1 MVKVMKQYNVT
12 GMGCAACSAR
22 VEKAVSEVAGVESCN
37 VNLLTNSM
45 TVSGT
50 ASDEAIIKAVVDAG
64 YGASVQEKKNQDDD
78 DSDDEDSSSDKET
91 QALRKR
97 LLLSLGFLISLIV
110 ISKIENSS
118 LMRIAELPLSLIV
131 MILNK
136 EFFISGFKGVLHKTA
151 NMDTLVA
158 LGSSASFLWS
168 IYALFANEDLYFE
181 SAAMILVL
189 ITVGKLLEA
198 KSKGKTTDAIKS
210 LSKLA
215 PKTATV
221 VRDGQ
226 EIELP
231 IREIKVGDIFIVK
244 AGKSIPVDGVVLDGK
259 TTVDE
264 STLTGESVPV
274 DKKPDDI
281 VSAATINQ
289 VGIIKCKATRVG
301 EDTTLSQIIRMVSD
315 AAASKAPIAKI
326 ADRVAAV
333 FVPSVIGVA
342 LLTLFIWLLK
352 GSAFDFALARAISVL
367 VISCPCSLGL
377 ATPVAIMVGSGVGAK
392 HGILFKSAASLEE
405 AGKVRTVVLDKTG
418 TITEGEVGHDTIRKD
433 SPAAIKRLKDIG
445 LKVVM
450 LSGDKIETAK
460 SIAKEAGVEEVV
472 AGVLPGGK
480 EEVVLNLMK
489 QGKVAMVGDGIND
502 AVALTSA
509 NVGIAIGA
517 GTDVAIDAADVVLM
531 NSKLSDVVTAI
542 KLSKATLKNIKEN
555 LFWAFF
561 YNVLCIPLA
570 AGCYIGILG
579 ITLNPMVA
587 AAAMSL
593 SSICVV
599 LNALRLNL
607 FK

>member
-1 MVKVMKQYNVT
+1 MKQYNVT

-22 VEKAVSEVAGVESCN
+22 VEKAVLEVAGVESCQ

-45 TVSGT
+45 QVSGA

-64 YGASVQEKKNQDDD
+64 YGASVQDTAESD
-78 DSDDEDSSSDKET
+78 DSDDEDSSDRET

-97 LLLSLGFLISLIV
+97 LLLSLGFLIVLIIV
-110 ISKIENSS
+110 SKIGNT
-118 LMRIAELPLSLIV
+118 MFARMAELPLSLAVLI
-131 MILNK
+131 INR
-136 EFFISGFKGVLHKTA
+136 EFFISGFKGLLHGA
-151 NMDTLVA
+151 SNMDTLVA
-158 LGSSASFLWS
+158 MGSSASFLWS
-168 IYALFANEDLYFE
+168 VYALFANEDLYFE

-198 KSKGKTTDAIKS
+198 KSKGRTTDAIKS

-215 PKTATV
+215 PKTAIV
-221 VRDGQ
+221 IRGGIEQ
-226 EIELP
+226 EIN
-231 IREIKVGDIFIVK
+231 ISEIKVGDIFLVK
-244 AGKSIPVDGVVLDGK
+244 AGKSIPVDGVVIEGE
-259 TTVDE
+259 TTIDE
-264 STLTGESVPV
+264 SALTGESLSV
-274 DKKPDDI
+274 DKTEGSI

-289 VGIIKCKATRVG
+289 NGIIKCKATRVG
-301 EDTTLSQIIRMVSD
+301 EDTTLSQIVKMVSD
-315 AAASKAPIAKI
+315 AAASKAPISKI
-326 ADRVAAV
+326 ADKVSAV
-333 FVPSVIGVA
+333 FVPMVIGIA
-342 LLTLFIWLLK
+342 LVTFVIWLLK
-352 GSAFDFALARAISVL
+352 GSAFDFALARSISVL

-392 HGILFKSAASLEE
+392 KGILFKSATSLEE
-405 AGKVRTVVLDKTG
+405 TGKVKTVVLDKTG
-418 TITEGEVGHDTIRKD
+418 TITEGEVGHDVIRPD
-433 SPAAIKRLKDIG
+433 SREAIGKLKAMG

-460 SIAKEAGVEEVV
+460 SIAQKAGIENVI

-480 EEVVLNLMK
+480 EEVVANLMSES
-489 QGKVAMVGDGIND
+489 KVAMVGDGIND

-542 KLSKATLKNIKEN
+542 RLSRATLKNIKEN

-570 AGCYIGILG
+570 AGCYTGLLG
-579 ITLNPMVA
+579 ITLNPMIA

>member
-1 MVKVMKQYNVT
+1 MKQYNVT

-22 VEKAVSEVAGVESCN
+22 VEKAVSEVAGVESCQ

-45 TVSGT
+45 QVSGA

-64 YGASVQEKKNQDDD
+64 YGASVQDTAESD
-78 DSDDEDSSSDKET
+78 DSDDEDSSDRET

-97 LLLSLGFLISLIV
+97 LLLSLGFLIVLIIV
-110 ISKIENSS
+110 SKIGNT
-118 LMRIAELPLSLIV
+118 MFARMAEMLLSLAVLI
-131 MILNK
+131 INR
-136 EFFISGFKGVLHKTA
+136 EFFISGFKGVLHRA
-151 NMDTLVA
+151 SNMDTLVA
-158 LGSSASFLWS
+158 MGSSASFLWS

-198 KSKGKTTDAIKS
+198 KSKGRTTDAIKS
-210 LSKLA
+210 ISKLA
-215 PKTATV
+215 PKTAIV
-221 VRDGQ
+221 IRGGIEQ
-226 EIELP
+226 EIN
-231 IREIKVGDIFIVK
+231 ISEIKVGDIFSVK
-244 AGKSIPVDGVVLDGK
+244 AGKSIPVDGVVIEGEA
-259 TTVDE
+259 TIDE
-264 STLTGESVPV
+264 SALTGESLPV
-274 DKKPDDI
+274 DKTEGSI

-289 VGIIKCKATRVG
+289 NGIIKCKATRVG

-315 AAASKAPIAKI
+315 AAASKAPISKI
-326 ADRVAAV
+326 ADKVSAV
-333 FVPSVIGVA
+333 FVPMVIGIA
-342 LLTLFIWLLK
+342 LVTFVIWLLN
-352 GSAFDFALARAISVL
+352 GSAFDFALARSISVL

-392 HGILFKSAASLEE
+392 KGILFKSATSLEE
-405 AGKVRTVVLDKTG
+405 TGKVKTVVLDKTG
-418 TITEGEVGHDTIRKD
+418 TITEGEVGHDVIRSD
-433 SPAAIKRLKDIG
+433 SREAIGKLKAMG

-460 SIAKEAGVEEVV
+460 SIAQKAGIENVI

-480 EEVVLNLMK
+480 EEVVANLMSES
-489 QGKVAMVGDGIND
+489 KVAMVGDGIND

-542 KLSKATLKNIKEN
+542 RLSRATLKNIKEN

-570 AGCYIGILG
+570 AGCYTGLLG
-579 ITLNPMVA
+579 ITLNPMIA

>member
-1 MVKVMKQYNVT
+1 MKQYNVI

-22 VEKAVSEVAGVESCN
+22 VEKAVLEVAGVENCS

-45 TVSGT
+45 QVSGT

-64 YGASVQEKKNQDDD
+64 YGASVQDTAESD
-78 DSDDEDSSSDKET
+78 DSDDEDSSDRET

-97 LLLSLGFLISLIV
+97 LLLSLGFLIVLIIV
-110 ISKIENSS
+110 SKTGST
-118 LMRIAELPLSLIV
+118 MFARMAELLLSLAVLI
-131 MILNK
+131 INRD
-136 EFFISGFKGVLHKTA
+136 FFISGFKGILNKA
-151 NMDTLVA
+151 PNMDTLVA
-158 LGSSASFLWS
+158 LGSSVSFLWS
-168 IYALFANEDLYFE
+168 VYAMFAGEDLYFE

-198 KSKGKTTDAIKS
+198 KSKGRTTDAIKS

-215 PKTATV
+215 PKTAIV
-221 VRDGQ
+221 VRDGIEQ
-226 EIELP
+226 EVSISK
-231 IREIKVGDIFIVK
+231 IKVGDIFLVK
-244 AGKSIPVDGVVLDGK
+244 AGKSIPVDGVVIEGK
-259 TTVDE
+259 TQIDE
-264 STLTGESVPV
+264 SELTGESLPV
-274 DKKPDDI
+274 NKTAGDI

-289 VGIIKCKATRVG
+289 NGVIKCKATRVG

-315 AAASKAPIAKI
+315 AAASKAPISKI
-326 ADRVAAV
+326 ADRVSAV
-333 FVPSVIGVA
+333 FVPSVIGIAIV
-342 LLTLFIWLLK
+342 TLVIWLIK
-352 GSAFDFALARAISVL
+352 GSAFDFALARSISVL

-392 HGILFKSAASLEE
+392 KGILFKSAASLEE
-405 AGKVRTVVLDKTG
+405 TGKVKTVVLDKTG
-418 TITEGEVGHDTIRKD
+418 TITEGEVGHDAIRPD
-433 SPAAIKRLKDIG
+433 SREAISKLKAMG

-460 SIAKEAGVEEVV
+460 SIAEKAGIENVI

-480 EEVVLNLMK
+480 EEVVDKLMNE
-489 QGKVAMVGDGIND
+489 GKVAMVGDGIND

-509 NVGIAIGA
+509 NVGIAVGA

-531 NSKLSDVVTAI
+531 NSSLNDVVTAI
-542 KLSKATLKNIKEN
+542 RLSKATLKNIKEN

-561 YNVLCIPLA
+561 YNVLCIPFA

-579 ITLNPMVA
+579 ITLNPMIA

>member
-1 MVKVMKQYNVT
+1 MKQYNVT

-22 VEKAVSEVAGVESCN
+22 VEKAVSEVAGVESCQ

-45 TVSGT
+45 QVSGA

-64 YGASVQEKKNQDDD
+64 YGASVQDTAESD
-78 DSDDEDSSSDKET
+78 DSDDEDSSDRET

-97 LLLSLGFLISLIV
+97 LLLSLGFLIVLIIV
-110 ISKIENSS
+110 SKIGNT
-118 LMRIAELPLSLIV
+118 MFARMAELPLSLAVLI
-131 MILNK
+131 INR
-136 EFFISGFKGVLHKTA
+136 EFFISGFKGLLHGA
-151 NMDTLVA
+151 SNMDTLVA
-158 LGSSASFLWS
+158 MGSSASFLWS

-198 KSKGKTTDAIKS
+198 KSKGRTTDAIKS

-215 PKTATV
+215 PKTAIV
-221 VRDGQ
+221 IRGGIEQ
-226 EIELP
+226 EIN
-231 IREIKVGDIFIVK
+231 ISEIKVGDIFLVK
-244 AGKSIPVDGVVLDGK
+244 AGKSIPVDGVVIEGE
-259 TTVDE
+259 TTIDE
-264 STLTGESVPV
+264 SALTGESLPV
-274 DKKPDDI
+274 DKTEGSI

-289 VGIIKCKATRVG
+289 NGIIKCKATRVG

-315 AAASKAPIAKI
+315 AAASKAPISKI
-326 ADRVAAV
+326 ADKVSTV
-333 FVPSVIGVA
+333 FVPMVIGIA
-342 LLTLFIWLLK
+342 LVTFVIWLLK
-352 GSAFDFALARAISVL
+352 GSAFDFALARSISVL

-392 HGILFKSAASLEE
+392 KGILFKSATSLEE
-405 AGKVRTVVLDKTG
+405 TGKVKTVVLDKTG
-418 TITEGEVGHDTIRKD
+418 TITEGEVGHDVIRSD
-433 SPAAIKRLKDIG
+433 SREAISKLKAMG

-460 SIAKEAGVEEVV
+460 SIAQKAGIENVI

-480 EEVVLNLMK
+480 EEVVANFMSES
-489 QGKVAMVGDGIND
+489 KVAMVGDGIND

-542 KLSKATLKNIKEN
+542 RLSRATLKNIKEN

-570 AGCYIGILG
+570 AGCYTGLLG
-579 ITLNPMVA
+579 ITLNPMIA

>member
-1 MVKVMKQYNVT
+1 MKQYNVT

-91 QALRKR
+91 RALRKR
-97 LLLSLGFLISLIV
+97 LLLSLGFLIILIV
-110 ISKIENSS
+110 VSKIGNSS

-136 EFFISGFKGVLHKTA
+136 EFFISGFKGVLHKAA

-221 VRDGQ
+221 VRAGQ

-231 IREIKVGDIFIVK
+231 INEIKVGDIFLVK
-244 AGKSIPVDGVVLDGK
+244 VGKSIPVDGIVIDGK

-264 STLTGESVPV
+264 SALTGESVPV
-274 DKKPDDI
+274 DKNPDDI

-289 VGIIKCKATRVG
+289 AGIIKCKATRVG

-333 FVPSVIGVA
+333 FVPSVIGIA
-342 LLTLFIWLLK
+342 ILTLVIWLIK

-433 SPAAIKRLKDIG
+433 SPAAIKRLKDMG
-445 LKVVM
+445 LKVIM

-460 SIAKEAGVEEVV
+460 SIAKEAGIEEVV

-480 EEVVLNLMK
+480 EEVVSDLMK

-531 NSKLSDVVTAI
+531 NSSLSEVVTAI
-542 KLSKATLKNIKEN
+542 RLSKATLKNIKEN
-555 LFWAFF
+555 LF
-561 YNVLCIPLA
+561 P
-570 AGCYIGILG
+570 
-579 ITLNPMVA
+579 T
-587 AAAMSL
+587 S
-593 SSICVV
+593 
-599 LNALRLNL
+599 
-607 FK
+607 

>member
-1 MVKVMKQYNVT
+1 MMRRYNVT

-22 VEKAVSEVAGVESCN
+22 VEKAVSEVVGVESCQ

-45 TVSGT
+45 QVSGT
-50 ASDEAIIKAVVDAG
+50 ASDEAVIKAVEDAG
-64 YGASVQEKKNQDDD
+64 YGASVQDTKESN
-78 DSDDEDSSSDKET
+78 DSDEEDSSDRET
-91 QALRKR
+91 QVLRKR
-97 LLLSLGFLISLIV
+97 LFLSLGFLIILIFV
-110 ISKIENSS
+110 SKIGN
-118 LMRIAELPLSLIV
+118 LLILRIAELPLSLVVLI
-131 MILNK
+131 INR
-136 EFFISGFKGVLHKTA
+136 EFFISGFKGALHGTA

-168 IYALFANEDLYFE
+168 IYALFTGDDLYFE

-189 ITVGKLLEA
+189 ITLGKLLEA
-198 KSKGKTTDAIKS
+198 RSKGRTTDAIKS

-215 PKTATV
+215 PKTAMV
-221 VRDGQ
+221 IRDSNEKEVKIS
-226 EIELP
+226 EIQ
-231 IREIKVGDIFIVK
+231 VGDIFLVK
-244 AGKSIPVDGVVLDGK
+244 SGKRIPVDGIVIEGK
-259 TTVDE
+259 TQVDE
-264 STLTGESVPV
+264 SALTGESMPV
-274 DKKPDDI
+274 NKEIGDI

-289 VGIIKCKATRVG
+289 IGVIKCRATRIG

-315 AAASKAPIAKI
+315 ASASKAPIAKI
-326 ADRVAAV
+326 ADKVAAV
-333 FVPSVIGVA
+333 FVPSVIGIA
-342 LLTLFIWLLK
+342 LLTLVIWLIK

-377 ATPVAIMVGSGVGAK
+377 ATPVAIMVGSGVAARK
-392 HGILFKSAASLEE
+392 GILFKSATSFEE
-405 AGKVRTVVLDKTG
+405 TGKVKIVILDKTG
-418 TITEGEVGHDTIRKD
+418 TITEGEVGHDTIRPDSKD
-433 SPAAIKRLKDIG
+433 AIKKLKGMG
-445 LKVVM
+445 LKIAM

-460 SIAKEAGVEEVV
+460 SIAEKTGIETVI

-480 EEVVLNLMK
+480 EETVAKFMNE
-489 QGKVAMVGDGIND
+489 GKVAVVGDGIND

-509 NVGIAIGA
+509 DVGIAIGT
-517 GTDVAIDAADVVLM
+517 GTDVAIDAADIVLM
-531 NSKLSDVVTAI
+531 NSSLNDVVTAI
-542 KLSKATLKNIKEN
+542 RLSKATLRNIKEN

-570 AGCYIGILG
+570 AGCYMGILG
-579 ITLNPMVA
+579 ITLNPMIA